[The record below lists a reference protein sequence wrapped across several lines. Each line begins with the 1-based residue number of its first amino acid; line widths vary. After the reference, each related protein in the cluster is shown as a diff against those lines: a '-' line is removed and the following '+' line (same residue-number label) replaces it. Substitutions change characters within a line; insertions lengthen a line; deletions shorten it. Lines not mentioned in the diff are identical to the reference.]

1 MTDTAGATTITAD
14 WQAPPRRRSPM
25 WLSRALH
32 HIERSASLDAPVD
45 AMANVAN
52 RVLRSPQVDAALRG
66 EQLGHALHPLLTDF
80 PLGSWMS
87 ASLLDLFGGRRVR
100 SAATGLVGF
109 GVAMAVPTALAGL
122 AEWRSA
128 GQVSRRVGAV
138 HAAVNTTA
146 LTLYTAS
153 LLARLRGNH
162 SRGVALA
169 LAGGGSAWAGG
180 YLGGHLSLVRKIG
193 TADPSFGSVGDAH

>member
-1 MTDTAGATTITAD
+1 MGTGAAPPTTAD
-14 WQAPPRRRSPM
+14 WQAPPQERSPA
-25 WLSRALH
+25 WLTRAVQS
-32 HIERSASLDAPVD
+32 IERSQSLDPPV
-45 AMANVAN
+45 AVMARISD
-52 RVLRSPQVDAALRG
+52 RVLRSPHVQATLRG

-87 ASLLDLFGGRRVR
+87 ANLLDLFAGRRAR
-100 SAATGLVGF
+100 PAATGLVGF
-109 GVAMAVPTALAGL
+109 GIAMALPTAAAGL

-128 GQVSRRVGAV
+128 GHVSRRVGVV

-162 SRGVALA
+162 RHGVVLA
-169 LAGGGSAWAGG
+169 LAGGGAAWVGG
-180 YLGGHLSLVRKIG
+180 YAGGHLSMVRKIG
-193 TADPSFGSVGDAH
+193 TADPSFGPVPDRT

>member
-1 MTDTAGATTITAD
+1 MTGATPTTATTAD
-14 WQAPPRRRSPM
+14 WQAAPLRRSPM
-25 WLSRALH
+25 WLSRAAH
-32 HIERSASLDAPVD
+32 SIERSQSLDAPV
-45 AMANVAN
+45 NVMSRLAD
-52 RVLRSPQVDAALRG
+52 RMFRSPRVYAALRG

-87 ASLLDLFGGRRVR
+87 ASLLDLFGGQR
-100 SAATGLVGF
+100 SRPAATGLVGF
-109 GVAMAVPTALAGL
+109 GVAMALPTALAGL

-146 LTLYTAS
+146 LTLYTGS
-153 LLARLRGNH
+153 LIARLRGNH
-162 SRGVALA
+162 SRGVVLA
-169 LAGGGSAWAGG
+169 LAGGGAGWAGG

-193 TADPSFGSVGDAH
+193 TADPSFGPVGDAL